1 MPLRLR
7 QEIQALP
14 RPSGLILDDLPISL
28 ALEGASNVRDLGGWP
43 APGGT
48 VRRGRVFRA
57 AALNRLTEAD
67 CLALRDLGIKVVCD
81 FRGTTERTSA
91 PCALSSVEVR
101 SLPIEP
107 SVGASLHDI
116 LATREATG
124 EDTDTLMRAAYVA
137 YAVESSHCYRALFDA
152 VLDGAGPVLFHCSAG
167 KDRTGFGAALI
178 LTALGVEWDVI
189 LRDYL
194 SSNTLWRGDPVMAAG
209 IPPHVARGLLT
220 VRAELLEAAFA
231 AIAEDHGSFA
241 RYAETQLGLTEAR
254 LTRLRGMLIA

>member
-137 YAVESSHCYRALFDA
+137 YAVELSHCYRALFDA
-152 VLDGAGPVLFHCSAG
+152 VLDGGGPVLFHCSAG